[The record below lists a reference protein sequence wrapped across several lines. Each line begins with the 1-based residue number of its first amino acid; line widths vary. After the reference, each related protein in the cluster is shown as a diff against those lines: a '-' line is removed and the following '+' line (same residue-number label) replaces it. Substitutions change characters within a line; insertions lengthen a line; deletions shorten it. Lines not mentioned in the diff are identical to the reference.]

1 MFTIKILTVQFKYAI
16 LLLIKKEVQT
26 MNEIIPNGYLN
37 WTEYNRAKARQE
49 KHKMVIQGVI
59 GMVAFFGL
67 IFLDGFINTAF

>member
-1 MFTIKILTVQFKYAI
+1 
-16 LLLIKKEVQT
+16 

-49 KHKMVIQGVI
+49 KRKLVIQGVI

>member
-1 MFTIKILTVQFKYAI
+1 MVIDNCAVYFYFKR
-16 LLLIKKEVQT
+16 KTRGTT

-49 KHKMVIQGVI
+49 KRKLVIQGVI

>member
-1 MFTIKILTVQFKYAI
+1 
-16 LLLIKKEVQT
+16 

-49 KHKMVIQGVI
+49 KRKLVIQGVI

-67 IFLDGFINTAF
+67 IFLDGLINTAF